1 MITWNEK
8 GHCAETDTNNGQE
21 IKELLDDS
29 KWILLITALKW
40 NKIIQKIECNM
51 SFNKITQ
58 NQGWQR
64 R

>member
-1 MITWNEK
+1 MITWNK
-8 GHCAETDTNNGQE
+8 KRHCTETDTNNGQE

-40 NKIIQKIECNM
+40 NKIILKIECNM